1 MKENDTRFKNSVIE
15 FIGYHLNKHYKET
28 EMEIS
33 QSMLCSGVLDAL
45 PDAVFA
51 IDRDHRIIAWNAA
64 MERITLVPRA
74 QAIGKAE
81 RFYAVPFFGEPCLML
96 VDLVLNPEL
105 EKEYQRPFQ
114 KSDMNYYGDGTIKLM
129 SRVNEVF
136 YWSQASPVFDDH
148 GHVIAALEILRDKN
162 SDAVIESKRNL
173 RRITDN
179 MSDLVSELDC
189 HGNVVF
195 ASPSHYKVLG
205 YTDQRMMTITLA
217 DLVHC
222 EDLPQV
228 TDALKKSLQT
238 GRTGITH
245 HRCRHRDGHYVWTE
259 TVGNPIWQDGKV
271 SGIILSSRDITDR
284 KQLEQELRYISTHDA
299 LTSVYNR
306 TYFEEELIRLEN
318 GRFNPVGMIMF
329 DLDGLKLVND
339 TMGHEAGDRLL
350 KNFAQIL
357 QSCFRSSDVVSR
369 VGGDEFAV
377 LLPETGSHALDK
389 ATVRIDKAIKEYNQT
404 NPYLPLSVS
413 VGKAIRMDN
422 RSSLREIYKEA
433 DNRMYRNKL
442 QRSGSAHSAVVNT
455 LLKALQT
462 RDNLTEGHGERM
474 RMLVALLGKEL
485 KLSETIMTNLQ
496 LLARFHNIGKVGI
509 PDRILFK
516 KGRLTEEEF
525 REMKRHSEIGQRI
538 ALASPELSSLADLI
552 LKHHEY
558 WDGSGYPFGLKGEQI
573 PLECRIIA
581 LVDAYDTMTHDRP
594 YSRAISS
601 QEALQEIARCS
612 GTQFD
617 PSITTLFLKLLGYSG

>member
-1 MKENDTRFKNSVIE
+1 
-15 FIGYHLNKHYKET
+15 
-28 EMEIS
+28 
-33 QSMLCSGVLDAL
+33 
-45 PDAVFA
+45 
-51 IDRDHRIIAWNAA
+51 
-64 MERITLVPRA
+64 
-74 QAIGKAE
+74 
-81 RFYAVPFFGEPCLML
+81 
-96 VDLVLNPEL
+96 
-105 EKEYQRPFQ
+105 
-114 KSDMNYYGDGTIKLM
+114 M

-299 LTSVYNR
+299 LTSLYNR

-357 QSCFRSSDVVSR
+357 QSCFRSSDIVSR

-377 LLPETGSHALDK
+377 LLPNSNNQVMDK
-389 ATVRIDKAIKEYNQT
+389 IAGQVITSIQIYNQT
-404 NPYLPLSVS
+404 NPALPLSVS
-413 VGKAIRMDN
+413 MGKAIRKDKPFYFAGHVQGSRQSHVPN
-422 RSSLREIYKEA
+422 QTANQQQCSQCSGEYALKSTAGQGQSDRRSW
-433 DNRMYRNKL
+433 
-442 QRSGSAHSAVVNT
+442 GAHEHTGCSI
-455 LLKALQT
+455 
-462 RDNLTEGHGERM
+462 GERIE
-474 RMLVALLGKEL
+474 ALGK
-485 KLSETIMTNLQ
+485 
-496 LLARFHNIGKVGI
+496 R
-509 PDRILFK
+509 
-516 KGRLTEEEF
+516 
-525 REMKRHSEIGQRI
+525 
-538 ALASPELSSLADLI
+538 ADQ
-552 LKHHEY
+552 
-558 WDGSGYPFGLKGEQI
+558 S
-573 PLECRIIA
+573 
-581 LVDAYDTMTHDRP
+581 
-594 YSRAISS
+594 AIT
-601 QEALQEIARCS
+601 
-612 GTQFD
+612 GTV
-617 PSITTLFLKLLGYSG
+617 S